1 MCTEFDCGSHV
12 WGGVENGAVHWRAGE
27 FEIISFG
34 ESVIVEFVGNH
45 SFRAFDAPPEQFMWD
60 VGGISGDISLSMS
73 VANLNQRK
81 MEVEKQKAVVKPSP
95 LLLQAASKVLISS
108 FISPSFS
115 RISDWARAFPR
126 ESFRH
131 SLWSYLLQHIPWFSW
146 TIADVFPCQLIIG
159 RRWALF
165 VTISECRCSGGPGSR
180 TFAGVAK

>member
-45 SFRAFDAPPEQFMWD
+45 SFRVFDAPPEQFMWD

-73 VANLNQRK
+73 VANLNQERWRSKSRK
-81 MEVEKQKAVVKPSP
+81 RWWSRRRFCFR
-95 LLLQAASKVLISS
+95 LLLRYWYLPSS
-108 FISPSFS
+108 LHPSVGFLTEQEL
-115 RISDWARAFPR
+115 FR

-165 VTISECRCSGGPGSR
+165 VTISECRCSGGLGSR